1 MDNVACV
8 GKETS
13 LADCTKTTY
22 TFEEAK
28 QFAHNSVNVAGVTCN
43 IPIPTSSHILVVHNE
58 TITPVT
64 NSELLTRVQEYSSS
78 KSIGLI
84 IIY

>member
-8 GKETS
+8 GHEDI

-28 QFAHNSVNVAGVTCN
+28 QLARNSVNVASITCD
-43 IPIPTSSHILVVHNE
+43 IPIPTSSHILAVHNE
-58 TITPVT
+58 TIILVT
-64 NSELLTRVQEYSSS
+64 NSEVLTRVKEYSSS
-78 KSIGLI
+78 KSI
-84 IIY
+84 